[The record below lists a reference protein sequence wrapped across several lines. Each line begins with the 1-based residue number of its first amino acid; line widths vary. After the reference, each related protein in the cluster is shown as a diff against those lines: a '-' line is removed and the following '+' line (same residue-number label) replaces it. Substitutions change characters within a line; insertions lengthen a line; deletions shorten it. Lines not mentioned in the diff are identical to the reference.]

1 MKIKVTAPNTI
12 FTTINGKFGPAPV
25 GHVMDVREVPAGWD
39 KKVEVI
45 AEAPAEPV
53 AVVNVEPVVAVEPD
67 LDEMRAD
74 YLELTG
80 QEADKRWGAS
90 TLRGKLEALVSE

>member
-12 FTTINGKFGPAPV
+12 FTTINGTFGPAPV
-25 GHVMDVREVPAGWD
+25 GHVMDVREVPAGWE
-39 KKVEVI
+39 KKVEIVTD
-45 AEAPAEPV
+45 AQTDAV
-53 AVVNVEPVVAVEPD
+53 AVTNDDQEPD
-67 LDEMRAD
+67 LEEMRAD

-80 QEADKRWGAS
+80 QEADKRWGAA

>member
-1 MKIKVTAPNTI
+1 MKLKVTAPNTI
-12 FTTINGKFGPAPV
+12 FTNINGKFGPAPV
-25 GHVMDVREVPAGWD
+25 GHVLDVREVPAGWD

-53 AVVNVEPVVAVEPD
+53 AVVNVDPEID

-80 QEADKRWGAS
+80 QEADKRWGAA
-90 TLRGKLEALVSE
+90 TLRAKLEALVSE

>member
-12 FTTINGKFGPAPV
+12 FTTVNGKFGPAPV
-25 GHVMDVREVPAGWD
+25 GHVMDVRDVPAGWN

-45 AEAPAEPV
+45 AEAPTDAVAITAEPV
-53 AVVNVEPVVAVEPD
+53 GAVEPD
-67 LDEMRAD
+67 LEEMRAD

>member
-1 MKIKVTAPNTI
+1 MKLKVTAPNTI

-25 GHVMDVREVPAGWD
+25 GHVLDVKSMPSGWAS
-39 KKVEVI
+39 KVEVI

-53 AVVNVEPVVAVEPD
+53 AVVNVEPEID
-67 LDEMRAD
+67 LEEMRAD

-80 QEADKRWGAS
+80 QEADKRWGAA
-90 TLRGKLEALVSE
+90 TLRAKLEALVSE